1 MREILKAYI
10 IFADMI
16 CEEKR
21 EKLEREL
28 NCMKIWGELLK
39 VNEVY
44 NSSKINRS
52 EPVTKVK
59 SKRDEISI
67 SNIGKDY
74 QVALK
79 AVKDIPDIRA
89 EKVNDIKDKYATGVY
104 NVSGHEIAD
113 KIVDSFFDTKV

>member
-1 MREILKAYI
+1 
-10 IFADMI
+10 
-16 CEEKR
+16 
-21 EKLEREL
+21 
-28 NCMKIWGELLK
+28 MKIWGELLK

-52 EPVTKVK
+52 ESVTKVK

-74 QVALK
+74 QIALK
-79 AVKDIPDIRA
+79 AAKDIPDIRA
-89 EKVNDIKDKYATGVY
+89 EKVKDIKDKYATGVY